1 MTKVTM
7 VACLKCHLFNSTPKE
22 WSEPYPS
29 HSAQS
34 KTRVS
39 LLRLWMNSYWRLSRR
54 HFMNFRER
62 QLKVHDVHWSTTE
75 SIEIKLFSTALRILF
90 EHTMAE
96 LAPPELVEKTL
107 WFSVERKDGS
117 PTRSQR
123 IAYAIQGGLTEASIM
138 SELGVEVAPLRKR
151 LLNAV
156 DELSKQVHG
165 RQETIVD
172 DSAEQDASARAALNA
187 LETFFETFHACR
199 SAILEPIRDELDDA
213 AISALISE
221 TILEVDEIASHHL
234 GR

>member
-1 MTKVTM
+1 
-7 VACLKCHLFNSTPKE
+7 
-22 WSEPYPS
+22 
-29 HSAQS
+29 
-34 KTRVS
+34 
-39 LLRLWMNSYWRLSRR
+39 
-54 HFMNFRER
+54 
-62 QLKVHDVHWSTTE
+62 
-75 SIEIKLFSTALRILF
+75 
-90 EHTMAE
+90 MAE

-123 IAYAIQGGLTEASIM
+123 IAYAIQGGLTEAFIM

-221 TILEVDEIASHHL
+221 TILEVDEIASHHSVDEVYIDDTYVKRIGPQSITYCASGSIDVTL
-234 GR
+234 QWGSNSDVRRGDGVEIGETFPFLCEIDVPLDNPWDLRMAETIYFVDTKRWRDDRSPDDE